1 MKYINFVIAY
11 IIMFGLFS
19 SNFLDCHVQG
29 IYQSTDTAYRELRR
43 FFPMEW
49 KRANN
54 LGSRF
59 YVGKKFVGYTMFDNG
74 RKMQRKSSKIQRS
87 FKNYEVTFEKFS
99 YKTFFWININFRK
112 STY

>member
-54 LGSRF
+54 LGSRMCQLDSRF

-87 FKNYEVTFEKFS
+87 FKNYEVVPYDS
-99 YKTFFWININFRK
+99 YEPLKWNQ
-112 STY
+112 